1 MVAAYAHRSGIVAGQ
16 QAVAHKRN
24 ELEAVYRLLDRAG
37 LAGPGGDGRRSVHA
51 TESMPGDRG
60 QGGHYLLSVKDNQP
74 TLKQDIAD
82 LWAEDLPPQA
92 EQVGQHGDRVEL
104 RRIWGVR

>member
-1 MVAAYAHRSGIVAGQ
+1 
-16 QAVAHKRN
+16 
-24 ELEAVYRLLDRAG
+24 
-37 LAGPGGDGRRSVHA
+37 
-51 TESMPGDRG
+51 MPGDRS

-104 RRIWGVR
+104 RRIWVSGELADYSDWPHLAQVCRVERIVHRKGRTRREVAYAVTSLGPR